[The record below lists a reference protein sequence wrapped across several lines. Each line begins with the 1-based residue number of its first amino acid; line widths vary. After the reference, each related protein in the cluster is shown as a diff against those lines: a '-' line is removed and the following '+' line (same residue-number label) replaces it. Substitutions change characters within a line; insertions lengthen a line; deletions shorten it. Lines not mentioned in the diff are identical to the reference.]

1 MHQKCSYLCTDKRS
15 SLRKYGYALRGKQA
29 IAEKVL
35 VRGKR
40 HSVISAM
47 GMDGILDILITRQ
60 SVDGNLFYEFV
71 EHELLHQLLPF
82 DGINR
87 NSVVILDN
95 ASIHNVPE
103 LESLTDSTG
112 AIFIYSTTLFT
123 RPEPH

>member
-1 MHQKCSYLCTDKRS
+1 M
-15 SLRKYGYALRGKQA
+15 RGKQA

-35 VRGKR
+35 VREKR

-47 GMDGILDILITRQ
+47 GMDGIIDILITRQ

-71 EHELLHQLLPF
+71 EHELLPQLLPF

-95 ASIHNVPE
+95 ASIHHVPE
-103 LESLTDSTG
+103 VESLTDSTG
-112 AIFIYSTTLFT
+112 AILDLFYHFIHPT
-123 RPEPH
+123 